1 MSDLLERLH
10 KLQVDADT
18 RHLPTELTYECRMAI
33 SGKGPRAFDW
43 SDKPHRLVYDLSRE
57 VERLTAERDAARAD
71 RDSHQ
76 REAIRA
82 MEERDAAL
90 AKVTQYEQAP
100 VVGWASK
107 VGLDRIAA
115 AQWRE
120 HQAYT
125 DLRNWRFDTNIP
137 EDDTALIA
145 RPEVTK

>member
-1 MSDLLERLH
+1 MSDLREYL
-10 KLQVDADT
+10 KLQYAGNCKCG
-18 RHLPTELTYECRMAI
+18 HCN
-33 SGKGPRAFDW
+33 
-43 SDKPHRLVYDLSRE
+43 LVPVNVIE
-57 VERLTAERDAARAD
+57 TTAAEIERLTAERDAARAD

-82 MEERDAAL
+82 MEGRDAAL
-90 AKVTQYEQAP
+90 AKVAKYEQAP

-120 HQAYT
+120 HPAFT